1 VRSVAPVKSG
11 NISSNPQFAMN
22 IEISRGLDRFLFGM
36 TEQDLAAVLGPPDKI
51 IVTDFDNR
59 DLCYYNLQVVFKI
72 EPTNDNRLGWLSV
85 YDPVTTMGDLYPW
98 KMPKD
103 ELLATLNAALGEPFE
118 MNDYGEMESYY
129 FPEHKVELQYRLG
142 RLDAF
147 NFGVPYGDDDQPIW
161 PPLHH

>member
-1 VRSVAPVKSG
+1 
-11 NISSNPQFAMN
+11 MN

-36 TEQDLAAVLGPPDKI
+36 TEQDLAAVE
-51 IVTDFDNR
+51 R
-59 DLCYYNLQVVFKI
+59 
-72 EPTNDNRLGWLSV
+72 NRLGWLSV
-85 YDPVTTMGDLYPW
+85 YDPVTTMGDFYLW

-103 ELLATLNAALGEPFE
+103 ELLARLSATLGEPFA

-129 FPEHKVELQYRLG
+129 FPKHEVELQYQLG